1 LITSPNN
8 CLDNVR
14 VAAPCSVS
22 WESMSGTNVVRFCDQ
37 CELHV
42 YDFSQLTR
50 EEAESLVAGT
60 EGRICGRLY
69 RRADGTILT
78 KDCPA
83 GLRAIRR
90 RVGRMA
96 TAAVAAL
103 LSLGANVFG
112 QNITRASREGAG
124 EQRATLKRTFLGRR
138 PQEGHATFM
147 GVVTDTQGSVIADAE
162 VTITNEKT
170 KHRRSVKS
178 DADGQFKFG
187 LLEPGSYTLS
197 IESPGFETYA
207 REHLSLHSNE
217 ELRFDVTLNVGATM
231 GVILCEEPPSKGIV
245 IDGVRISINED

>member
-1 LITSPNN
+1 MTSPNN
-8 CLDNVR
+8 RLDRAR

-22 WESMSGTNVVRFCDQ
+22 WESMSGTNAVRFCDQ

-50 EEAESLVAGT
+50 EEAESLVART

-78 KDCPA
+78 KDCPV
-83 GLRAIRR
+83 GLRAFRR

-103 LSLGANVFG
+103 LSLGASVLG
-112 QNITRASREGAG
+112 QNITRTSGEDAG
-124 EQRATLKRTFLGRR
+124 EQRMTLKRTFLGGR
-138 PQEGHATFM
+138 PQEGRATFW
-147 GVVTDTQGSVIADAE
+147 GVVADPLGAAIADAE

-170 KHRRSVKS
+170 KHQRSVKS
-178 DADGQFKFG
+178 SADGQFKFG
-187 LLEPGSYTLS
+187 LLEPGSYSLI
-197 IESPGFETYA
+197 IESPGFQTYT

-217 ELRFDVTLNVGATM
+217 ELRFDVTLGAGEM
-231 GVILCEEPPSKGIV
+231 GVIVCEEPPSKGIV
-245 IDGVRISINED
+245 IDGIRISINED